1 MSATYTLGL
10 GLLTLECVEMGLVV
24 FPRRQTALLV
34 QEIAGAN
41 HCLFELPNPFL
52 ATVLAHW
59 EPPLFQGQ

>member
-1 MSATYTLGL
+1 MSATSTSGF
-10 GLLTLECVEMGLVV
+10 GLLTPECVELGLVV

-34 QEIAGAN
+34 QEIAGARR
-41 HCLFELPNPFL
+41 LFELSPFL